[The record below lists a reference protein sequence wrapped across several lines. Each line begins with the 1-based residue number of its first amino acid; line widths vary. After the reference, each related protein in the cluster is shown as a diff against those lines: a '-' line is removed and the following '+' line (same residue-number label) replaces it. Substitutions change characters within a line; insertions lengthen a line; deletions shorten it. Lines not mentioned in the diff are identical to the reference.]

1 MRDILSSR
9 TWHESAEFHQT
20 ADYITLHYI
29 TLETI

>member
-1 MRDILSSR
+1 MGDILSAT
-9 TWHESAEFHQT
+9 TWHESADFHQT